1 MVIISNSNTIT
12 ITGNIK
18 KISDFQDIKNKIEPI
33 IQKNQNLTINIQD
46 SISLISTVIGY
57 LNKLVLEY
65 GINVQITVGD
75 IGLYELLEDLNL
87 IFTFKVKKALR

>member
-1 MVIISNSNTIT
+1 MDISSSSNTIT

-33 IQKNQNLTINIQD
+33 VQKNQNLTINIKD
-46 SISLISTVIGY
+46 SISLTSTIIGY
-57 LNKLVLEY
+57 LNKLVLKD
-65 GINVQITVGD
+65 GINIQITVGD

-87 IFTFKVKKALR
+87 ISTFRVKKAL

>member
-33 IQKNQNLTINIQD
+33 IQKSQNLTINIQD
-46 SISLISTVIGY
+46 SISLTSTVIGY
-57 LNKLVLEY
+57 LNKLVLKD

-87 IFTFKVKKALR
+87 ISTFKVKKAL

>member
-1 MVIISNSNTIT
+1 MDIISNSNTIT

-33 IQKNQNLTINIQD
+33 IQKSQNLTINIKD
-46 SISLISTVIGY
+46 SISLTSTIIGY
-57 LNKLVLEY
+57 LNKLVLKD
-65 GINVQITVGD
+65 GINIQITVGD

-87 IFTFKVKKALR
+87 ISTFRVKKAL